1 MPSPVLANAVPHSR
15 LRANRPNIRIR
26 FMSNSFFRFSSVP
39 LPKVRTALK
48 ANTDA
53 PSESMIFQQQRRH
66 RHERPGKPH
75 KYAKASSARQ
85 SRQAPKGL
93 PFVRHSVKTALN
105 AAGPVFKNG
114 PITGHA
120 TDEWPSPQAPNGHGI
135 QRGGCSAG
143 LLGVQSIRGKT
154 LAELWQTPVELSSG
168 PAPPPL
174 HISPSE
180 GGTSLPYRTSNPSVS
195 GRLVLRN
202 RS

>member
-39 LPKVRTALK
+39 LPKARSALK
-48 ANTDA
+48 ANTVA

-66 RHERPGKPH
+66 RPGKPH
-75 KYAKASSARQ
+75 KYA
-85 SRQAPKGL
+85 
-93 PFVRHSVKTALN
+93 FVRHSVKTALN

-180 GGTSLPYRTSNPSVS
+180 GGTSLPYRTSKPSVS